1 MSCQPKCTL
10 PKTVECCIQECPK
23 EPECNPCNKSSLGYS
38 WGWLGSLI
46 IWFIVFMVL
55 FWLIYFSL
63 KPSLVLQSNGTD
75 VDTSKVLLAAV
86 ISSLII
92 VIIIWLIKVAISKR

>member
-1 MSCQPKCTL
+1 MCDSECVEIKPVCETPKC
-10 PKTVECCIQECPK
+10 KTSCA
-23 EPECNPCNKSSLGYS
+23 NMGYS

-46 IWFIVFMVL
+46 IWFIVFLVL
-55 FWLIYFSL
+55 FWLIFFSL
-63 KPSLVLQSNGTD
+63 KPSFVMQSNGSD